1 MKARN
6 PRCWFILSLIAATL
20 LSVCS
25 QAGLSAIAHAAQKEL
40 QKLTVGYTPI
50 AGASLPFFIAVEEK
64 IFQKYGFEILPVFI
78 GGSPLINSDPR
89 RRISHRLHRRRRRYR
104 EPAQR
109 ERFDRDRVA
118 LAGPN
123 HRRLVET

>member
-50 AGASLPFFIAVEEK
+50 AGASLPV
-64 IFQKYGFEILPVFI
+64 
-78 GGSPLINSDPR
+78 
-89 RRISHRLHRRRRRYR
+89 LHR
-104 EPAQR
+104 
-109 ERFDRDRVA
+109 
-118 LAGPN
+118 G
-123 HRRLVET
+123 